1 MGPLRQHTRDVTRR
15 GYIRRILSR
24 LKEETH
30 GQDVSEYA
38 IMLAV
43 VLVIVVGMV
52 RMAGANA
59 SRVFSQVASTIQ

>member
-1 MGPLRQHTRDVTRR
+1 MGPLRQHTINVTPR
-15 GYIRRILSR
+15 GNIRRILSR

-43 VLVIVVGMV
+43 VLMIVVGMV
-52 RMAGANA
+52 RTAGSNA

>member
-1 MGPLRQHTRDVTRR
+1 MGALRQHTINVTPREN
-15 GYIRRILSR
+15 IRRILSR

-43 VLVIVVGMV
+43 VLMIVVGMV
-52 RMAGANA
+52 RTAGSNA

>member
-1 MGPLRQHTRDVTRR
+1 MGPLPQHTRDVTR
-15 GYIRRILSR
+15 GGHIRRILSR

-52 RMAGANA
+52 RMAGGNA